1 MGLIY
6 SLSNYKSEYSF
17 YMSILFQLIFLY
29 KYKYIPFQLKKV
41 NGSADI
47 YKAENL
53 DTLTIDQS

>member
-6 SLSNYKSEYSF
+6 NFSNYKSEYSF
-17 YMSILFQLIFLY
+17 YMSILFQLIFL
-29 KYKYIPFQLKKV
+29 YKYIPFQLKKV